1 MKGRLEH
8 RIKQQ
13 LKGIEQGFNVTQT
26 GPAHQPIRAGAYRY
40 KVLHKYLKILSD
52 EIRRIVVAPMTE
64 HKYVSTRE

>member
-26 GPAHQPIRAGAYRY
+26 GPAHQPIR
-40 KVLHKYLKILSD
+40 VTCTLNPHI
-52 EIRRIVVAPMTE
+52 
-64 HKYVSTRE
+64 